1 VNRLP
6 DSAGRVL
13 VTLAIAVAAGWG
25 AAALRVPL
33 PWMLGPLFSVA
44 LLRMGGAPLEAPRGG
59 RELGQAIIGT
69 TLGLY
74 FSPAVLGVVASLA
87 PWIVLGGLVAIGVG
101 YVAGYVLARVAGV
114 SFETAFFGSV
124 PGGATE
130 MAILGERFGARVDRV
145 AAAQSLRIMIV
156 VATFPA
162 TYQVLG
168 VHGADP
174 YEAAAKVFVPEGFA
188 LLALASAAGGLFL
201 HRLGVG
207 NAWVIGPLLVTIP
220 LTGLGVTLSAV
231 PREVSNFGQLL
242 LGCALGCRFEREFV
256 ASAPRFVAAVF
267 LSVTVSMVL
276 SVAFGLLLV
285 PATGLQWP
293 TLVLSMAPGGIAEMA
308 LTAKVLRLGVP
319 IVTTFHVT
327 RMVMLVL
334 LTAPIYRWVRGAAAR
349 A

>member
-1 VNRLP
+1 MP
-6 DSAGRVL
+6 RVL
-13 VTLAIAVAAGWG
+13 VTLAVALAAGW
-25 AAALRVPL
+25 AAANARLPL

-44 LLRMGGAPLEAPRGG
+44 LLRMAGIPLEAPAGG

-74 FSPAVLGVVASLA
+74 FSPTVLAVVAALA
-87 PWIVLGGLVAIGVG
+87 PWIVLGGFVAIVIG
-101 YVAGYVLARVAGV
+101 YFAGYVLSRAANVP
-114 SFETAFFGSV
+114 FETAFFGSV

-130 MAILGERFGARVDRV
+130 MAIIGERFGARVDRV

-162 TYQVLG
+162 VYQVLG

-174 YEAAAKVFVPEGFA
+174 YEAATTVFSAPGFA
-188 LLALASAAGGLFL
+188 LLALASAAGGYLL

-220 LTGLGVTLSAV
+220 LTGFGVNLSAV

-256 ASAPRFVAAVF
+256 ASAPRFVASVA
-267 LSVTVSMVL
+267 LSVTVSMAL
-276 SVAFGLLLV
+276 SVAFGFLLV
-285 PATGLQWP
+285 RATGLHWS

-308 LTAKVLRLGVP
+308 LTAKVLQIGVP

-334 LTAPIYRWVRGAAAR
+334 LTAPIYRWVRRQPAR
-349 A
+349 P